1 MKIWPFGKRQLET
14 RAEGFTDALIA
25 ALVSRADGT
34 TIAAPS
40 ATSAL
45 EACSGLVGRSFA
57 AALPVGRPALVMAL
71 TPSVLEMVGRSM
83 IRLGECV
90 FLIDTMGGML
100 HLIPAEMHDV
110 SGGPRQDDW
119 EYRLTLAGPTTT
131 QTYDHIPSE
140 SVLHFRYASSPGAPW
155 RGQGPISIAAIAGR
169 LSAETMNVLA
179 DESSGPVGSLLG
191 IPADGEDATV
201 EALKADIRKAQGR
214 LALLESGDWGNTGG
228 GMVDTKAKRFGAE
241 PPQSLV
247 NLADLA
253 SREIY
258 AACGLSAA
266 LFGQGD
272 AASTREAWRLALF
285 SVVSPMGRLVESE
298 LKAKLEDSVTLDWT
312 PLQASDLSGR
322 ARAFQSLAGGGM
334 EIERAAM
341 LSGLVVAE

>member
-57 AALPVGRPALVMAL
+57 AALPVWGRPALVMAL

-110 SGGPRQDDW
+110 SGGPRPDDW

-131 QTYDHIPSE
+131 QTYDHIPAE

-155 RGQGPISIAAIAGR
+155 RGQGPIAIAAIAGR

-201 EALKADIRKAQGR
+201 EALKGDIRKAQGR
-214 LALLESGDWGNTGG
+214 LALLESGDWGEHRRRDGG
-228 GMVDTKAKRFGAE
+228 H
-241 PPQSLV
+241 QS
-247 NLADLA
+247 
-253 SREIY
+253 
-258 AACGLSAA
+258 
-266 LFGQGD
+266 
-272 AASTREAWRLALF
+272 
-285 SVVSPMGRLVESE
+285 
-298 LKAKLEDSVTLDWT
+298 
-312 PLQASDLSGR
+312 QAVWS
-322 ARAFQSLAGGGM
+322 
-334 EIERAAM
+334 
-341 LSGLVVAE
+341 